1 MTQTTTYTP
10 GQVEYVLRLADNAL
24 ILGQRISEWCGHSP
38 VLEEDMALT
47 NMALDL
53 IGQARLL
60 LSHAGRMDGSSRD
73 EDQLA
78 FLRNEGQYRNL
89 TLCELPNGD
98 FARTVL
104 RNFLFASF
112 HSLLWE
118 KLSQSRDADLAAIA
132 AKSLKESR
140 YHQRHAADWVVRL
153 GDGTAESHRRTEEAL
168 AYLWPYTAEFFSPSP
183 ADEAAIASG
192 LGPAWGELKQDWL
205 AAVGPVLEEAT
216 LTTPEHSRFLSTG
229 KFGRHSEHMGHLLTP
244 MQYLQRSYPGAQW

>member
-1 MTQTTTYTP
+1 MTTTNAPTHAP
-10 GQVEYVLRLADNAL
+10 VQYVQRLADNAL

-38 VLEEDMALT
+38 VIEEDMALT

-60 LSHAGRMDGSSRD
+60 LTHVGQIDGSGRD

-78 FLRNEGQYRNL
+78 FLRPEQQFRNL

-104 RNFLFASF
+104 RNFFFATF

-118 KLSQSRDADLAAIA
+118 KLSTSADASLAAIA

-140 YHQRHAADWVVRL
+140 YHQRHAAGWVVRL
-153 GDGTAESHRRTEEAL
+153 GDGTEESHRRMAEAL
-168 AYLWPYTAEFFSPSP
+168 DYLWPYTAEFFSPT
-183 ADEAAIASG
+183 AEDDVAVSG
-192 LGPAWGELKQDWL
+192 GFGPAWSELKADWL
-205 AAVGPVLEEAT
+205 AQVRPVLKEAT
-216 LTTPEHSRFLSTG
+216 LDLPEESRFLSTG
-229 KFGRHSEHMGHLLTP
+229 KLGRHSEHMGHLLTP

>member
-1 MTQTTTYTP
+1 MTTTQHAP
-10 GQVEYVLRLADNAL
+10 VQYVQRLADNAL

-38 VLEEDMALT
+38 VIEEDMALT

-60 LSHAGRMDGSSRD
+60 LTHVGKIDGSGRD

-78 FLRNEGQYRNL
+78 FLRNENQFRNL

-104 RNFLFASF
+104 RNFLFATF
-112 HSLLWE
+112 HSLLWQR
-118 KLSQSRDADLAAIA
+118 LSTSADTELAAIA

-140 YHQRHAADWVVRL
+140 YHQQHAADWVVRL
-153 GDGTAESHRRTEEAL
+153 GDGTEESHRRMQEAL
-168 AYLWPYTAEFFSPSP
+168 SYLWPYTAEFFSIT
-183 ADEAAIASG
+183 AEDQAAVAG
-192 LGPAWGELKQDWL
+192 GFGPAWAELKDAWL
-205 AAVGPVLEEAT
+205 EQVQAVLDEAT
-216 LTTPEHSRFLSTG
+216 LVLPKSGSFLSTG
-229 KFGRHSEHMGHLLTP
+229 KLGRHSEHMGHLLTP